1 MLIKWVTSAA
11 SNDADS
17 EKTEVLMQNTTQNRD
32 PKSSDATIMPE
43 QEQKPSSGKDTQH
56 RPLSK
61 DLEKSQEQNR

>member
-1 MLIKWVTSAA
+1 
-11 SNDADS
+11 
-17 EKTEVLMQNTTQNRD
+17 MQNTTQNRD
-32 PKSSDATIMPE
+32 PKSSDATIKPE